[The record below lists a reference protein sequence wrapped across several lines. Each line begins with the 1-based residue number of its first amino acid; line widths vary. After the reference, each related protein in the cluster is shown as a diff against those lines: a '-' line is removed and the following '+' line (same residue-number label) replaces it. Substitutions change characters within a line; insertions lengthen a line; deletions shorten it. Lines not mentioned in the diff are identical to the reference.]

1 MQLYIK
7 NQDLSRNYVSNIYR
21 SVETESKDWKFSVIE
36 IDIMLKKTSP
46 MTLEYGILMMF
57 RQNFQDAQ
65 NTTKH

>member
-1 MQLYIK
+1 MAQKTLEEAV
-7 NQDLSRNYVSNIYR
+7 QYVSNIYR
-21 SVETESKDWKFSVIE
+21 SVEQESKDWKFNV
-36 IDIMLKKTSP
+36 IDIDLMLKKTSP

>member
-1 MQLYIK
+1 MTQKTLEEAV
-7 NQDLSRNYVSNIYR
+7 QYVSNIYR